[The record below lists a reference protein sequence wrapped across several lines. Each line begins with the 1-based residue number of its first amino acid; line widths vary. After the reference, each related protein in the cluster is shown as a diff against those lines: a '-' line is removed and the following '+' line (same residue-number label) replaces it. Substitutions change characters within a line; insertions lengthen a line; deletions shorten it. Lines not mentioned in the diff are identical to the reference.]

1 MDLIQPHTNTREV
14 VLPCVE
20 TAVKLIG
27 GETTNL
33 PSPYRSRRSFDAL
46 FMKKLLLILLL
57 LRIIGPVGFATY
69 IYLQHDGT
77 KTRDRASIEYP
88 L

>member
-1 MDLIQPHTNTREV
+1 MGLIQPLPYTREV

-46 FMKKLLLILLL
+46 LMKKLLFILLL
-57 LRIIGPVGFATY
+57 LRIIGPVGLATY
-69 IYLQHDGT
+69 YYVQHDVT
-77 KTRDRASIEYP
+77 EERVPNLPSR
-88 L
+88 